1 MPDQSSTPTTN
12 EEPLADA
19 RCYCRLGGTIDR
31 LSRKYAVQLICG
43 IGILQPARYGE
54 IEAAFGDV
62 SSSTLSARLDELT
75 EAGLLD
81 REQYDEIPPRVEYRL
96 TEDGAELRALLEP
109 LLEWVE
115 SRGADRGDAK
125 TGARR

>member
-1 MPDQSSTPTTN
+1 MPEQPSRSDPD
-12 EEPLADA
+12 EDPLADA
-19 RCYCRLGGTIDR
+19 RCYCRLGGTIEL
-31 LSRKYAVQLICG
+31 LSRKYTVQLICG
-43 IGILQPARYGE
+43 IGILEPARYGE

-96 TEDGAELRALLEP
+96 TEDGAELRAMLEP

-115 SRGADRGDAK
+115 SRGADRGNAK
-125 TGARR
+125 TGAR

>member
-1 MPDQSSTPTTN
+1 MPDQSSMPPTN
-12 EEPLADA
+12 EDPLADA
-19 RCYCRLGGTIDR
+19 RCYCRLGGTIDL
-31 LSRKYAVQLICG
+31 LSRKYAIQLICG
-43 IGILQPARYGE
+43 IGLLEPVRYGE

-62 SSSTLSARLDELT
+62 SSSTLSTRLDELT
-75 EAGLLD
+75 QAGLLD

-115 SRGADRGDAK
+115 SRGADGGDGT
-125 TGARR
+125 TGAR

>member
-1 MPDQSSTPTTN
+1 MPDQSSMPPTN
-12 EEPLADA
+12 EDPLADA
-19 RCYCRLGGTIDR
+19 RCYCRLGGTIDL
-31 LSRKYAVQLICG
+31 LSRKYAIQLICG
-43 IGILQPARYGE
+43 IGLLEPVRYGE

-62 SSSTLSARLDELT
+62 SSSTLSTRLDELT

-115 SRGADRGDAK
+115 SRGADGGDGK
-125 TGARR
+125 TGTR